1 MRAKRPRFQAVCGSR
16 ARQGDGRSTAETP
29 ALPAGVRLAGETPAL
44 PGSVRL
50 AGETGVGES
59 DRRDAHPPR
68 RCAARGRD
76 RGRGERPA
84 SRPRPQA
91 VRGTR
96 ASHPRSQAVRG
107 TRARQGDGRSTAETP
122 APPGGARLAGETG
135 GREIDRR
142 DACASSRGAAR
153 GRDRGTGDRPP
164 RRLRFQPGCGS
175 RARRPRSQAVQ
186 GRAVFQRTRTI
197 PERRQVA
204 PTGMR
209 AIDQDVI
216 SGVTR
221 PTVRAAFPL
230 PLRRQ
235 RLAQFDASGA
245 PAPRGSAIRPET
257 AQTRQHPHPGRRT
270 ASPDRQCP

>member
-29 ALPAGVRLAGETPAL
+29 ALPAGVRLAGETPTL
-44 PGSVRL
+44 PGGARR

-59 DRRDAHPPR
+59 DRRAARAPR
-68 RCAARGRD
+68 RCAARGR
-76 RGRGERPA
+76 A
-84 SRPRPQA
+84 
-91 VRGTR
+91 TR
-96 ASHPRSQAVRG
+96 APRR
-107 TRARQGDGRSTAETP
+107 
-122 APPGGARLAGETG
+122 
-135 GREIDRR
+135 
-142 DACASSRGAAR
+142 CAAR

-164 RRLRFQPGCGS
+164 RRPRPQAVRGRGRDGGRGDRP
-175 RARRPRSQAVQ
+175 ARRPRSQAVQ

-204 PTGMR
+204 PTGMH
-209 AIDQDVI
+209 ALDHDVI

-221 PTVRAAFPL
+221 PTARAAFPP

-235 RLAQFDASGA
+235 RPARFDASGA

>member
-59 DRRDAHPPR
+59 DRRDARAPR
-68 RCAARGRD
+68 QCAARGRD

-122 APPGGARLAGETG
+122 APPGGARHAGETG

-164 RRLRFQPGCGS
+164 RRLRFQPGCGT
-175 RARRPRSQAVQ
+175 RARQGDGRSTAETP
-186 GRAVFQRTRTI
+186 AL
-197 PERRQVA
+197 PA
-204 PTGMR
+204 
-209 AIDQDVI
+209 
-216 SGVTR
+216 GV
-221 PTVRAAFPL
+221 
-230 PLRRQ
+230 
-235 RLAQFDASGA
+235 RLAGETPALPGGA
-245 PAPRGSAIRPET
+245 GTRSIPAYQDHSRT
-257 AQTRQHPHPGRRT
+257 TPGC
-270 ASPDRQCP
+270 PDRNACYRSRCDIRRHPTDRSRSVSASVAATATGSV